1 MVAIA
6 ESVGQT
12 VAGAGE
18 NCRTCFTGLVAI
30 FQLEMSETSLFV
42 YAFL

>member
-6 ESVGQT
+6 ESLGQT

-18 NCRTCFTGLVAI
+18 TCRICFTGLVAI
-30 FQLEMSETSLFV
+30 FKLKMSETALFV